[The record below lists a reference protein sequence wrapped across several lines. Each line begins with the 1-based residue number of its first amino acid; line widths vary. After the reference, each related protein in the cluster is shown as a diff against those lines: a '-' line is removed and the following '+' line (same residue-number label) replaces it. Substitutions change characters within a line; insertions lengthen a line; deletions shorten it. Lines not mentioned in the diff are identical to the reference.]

1 MDQTRRVHLLRD
13 ALRHRWKA
21 VAVLL
26 ILGSAAGILLSLQR
40 PVTQTS
46 TAAILINPL
55 VGNPFTTEGQGDD
68 LVSLQSESQLVTS
81 DPVTTAVAEV
91 LGIDPSNRLLGSGV
105 RVTVPPNT
113 QILELSIAGADAQA
127 VQDVAEALSEMYLE
141 SRQTLAQQT
150 IDSQSDALEGKIS
163 ETQSNL
169 STAQQLAQTGPRPE
183 RRLQA
188 RLADGYQ
195 TDLFNLRA
203 DLIEIQSTAVDAG
216 RVITPATEA
225 QASSSLIRVLLLVF
239 GVLGGLLLGIVLAVT
254 RERKANLVRSTDDL
268 RQLDVPIL
276 ADFSAV
282 SVAADRADTVRR
294 LRMEVLGRVT
304 PPLTVVIA
312 PCSPHGNHHV
322 PISISQSIADLGN
335 SCVLVDGDGAALP
348 PHAALSSHAPGLSD
362 VMLTDRNPIHLLQ
375 SLAGNLQFLPPGS
388 ELEVARDR
396 YVTTRLPQKMAQLKP
411 LATFTI
417 IEAPNLSDIAGEALA
432 GVADVLILVV
442 TLNRTTLS
450 QVQRVEASLSARGVV
465 VLGAVV
471 VTPETDLASTVS
483 LPGVTL
489 AGDASERTAGA
500 GPDPSHQG
508 AAGDTDSRVSAR
520 RALAQS
526 SDSPRRGPHRE
537 PTDAA
542 REILKRS
549 LR

>member
-1 MDQTRRVHLLRD
+1 MDQTRRVRLLRD
-13 ALRHRWKA
+13 ALGHRWKL

-26 ILGSAAGILLSLQR
+26 LLGSVAGVLLSMQR

-46 TAAILINPL
+46 TAALLINPL
-55 VGNPFTTEGQGDD
+55 VGNPFTTEGDD
-68 LVSLQSESQLVTS
+68 LVSMQSESQLLTS
-81 DPVTTAVAEV
+81 DPVTTAVAEE
-91 LGIDPSNRLLGSGV
+91 LGLEPDNRLLGSGV

-113 QILELSIAGADAQA
+113 QILELSVAGADAQA
-127 VQDVAEALSEMYLE
+127 VEEVAAALSETYLE
-141 SRQTLAQQT
+141 SRQALAEET
-150 IDSQSDALEGKIS
+150 IDSQSDALQEKID

-169 STAQQLAQTGPRPE
+169 SAAQQLAQTGPRPE

-203 DLIEIQSTAVDAG
+203 DLIEIESTAVDPG

-225 QASSSLIRVLLLVF
+225 QASSSLIRVLLLAF
-239 GVLGGLLLGIVLAVT
+239 GVLGGLVFGVVLAVA

-268 RQLDVPIL
+268 RQLELPIL
-276 ADFSAV
+276 ADFSPVTDPAG
-282 SVAADRADTVRR
+282 RTDTVRR

-304 PPLTVVIA
+304 PPLTIVVA

-322 PISISQSIADLGN
+322 PISISQSIAELGN

-348 PHAALSSHAPGLSD
+348 PGTALSDLAPGLSD
-362 VMLTDRNPIHLLQ
+362 AMLHDENPIDLLQ
-375 SLAGNLQFLPPGS
+375 SLAGNLEFLPPGS

-396 YVTTRLPQKMAQLKP
+396 YVTSRLPQKMAQLKR
-411 LATFTI
+411 LSTFTI
-417 IEAPNLSDIAGEALA
+417 IEAPDLSDIAGEALA

-450 QVQRVEASLSARGVV
+450 QVQRVEASLSARGVT

-483 LPGVTL
+483 LPG
-489 AGDASERTAGA
+489 
-500 GPDPSHQG
+500 
-508 AAGDTDSRVSAR
+508 DSRGSGLAAR
-520 RALAQS
+520 RPLAES
-526 SDSPRRGPHRE
+526 SDFPRRGHRRE

-542 REILKRS
+542 REILRRS